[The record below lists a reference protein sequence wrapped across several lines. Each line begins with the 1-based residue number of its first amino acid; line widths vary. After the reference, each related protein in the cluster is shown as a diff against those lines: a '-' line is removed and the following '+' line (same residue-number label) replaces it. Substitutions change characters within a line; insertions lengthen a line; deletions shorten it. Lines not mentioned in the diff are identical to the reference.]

1 MEVSFEK
8 VLRKLIRNPGAMVGL
23 FVLILMILVA
33 IFAPNVATHD
43 PNTVDVLDKLT
54 RPSAEHYFGTDT
66 LGRDLFS
73 RIVHGA
79 RISLAVGLIAVTI
92 GLAGGGLLGT
102 LAGYYPRLDS
112 IIMRLMD
119 VQMAFPDILLAIAII
134 AALGP
139 DLVNAIIA
147 IGIQGI
153 PVFAR
158 ITRARVLSVREE
170 LYIEAARAVGAGNS
184 RILARHVL
192 PNILATLLVYCT
204 LRLGT
209 TILAA
214 AILSFLGLGAQPPT
228 PEWGAI
234 VSDARHVL
242 DLAPHAAFF
251 PIGAIFLT
259 VLSLNL
265 LGDGLRDALDPRL

>member
-8 VLRKLIRNPGAMVGL
+8 VLRKLSRNPGAMVGL

-33 IFAPNVATHD
+33 VFAPSVATHD
-43 PNTVDVLDKLT
+43 PNTVDVLNKLA

-73 RIVHGA
+73 RLVHGA

-92 GLAGGGLLGT
+92 GLAGGALLGT

-139 DLVNAIIA
+139 NLVNAIIA

-158 ITRARVLSVREE
+158 ITRACVLSVREE